1 MKTPEKQSNISH
13 PQNQVH
19 KHLDIPQSNMDNQ
32 PTFSEVWANIHNQ
45 LDSIHRQKIQEAK
58 DKFAKEKE
66 YDQHHKRN

>member
-1 MKTPEKQSNISH
+1 
-13 PQNQVH
+13 
-19 KHLDIPQSNMDNQ
+19 MDNQ